1 MLCVDDVVLMTAEEA
16 EEEAEEAEEAEAGW
30 SKKNKKP
37 TWQRGEKPPLAFTQ

>member
-16 EEEAEEAEEAEAGW
+16 EEEAEEAEAGW

>member
-37 TWQRGEKPPLAFTQ
+37 TWQQKRLNPSPFGD